1 MIFGERVRLR
11 GIERADLHYFV
22 AWLNDP
28 EVRENLLMQIPLSQ
42 AMEENWFENML
53 KRPAE
58 EHPMMIEARQNENWI
73 PIGDCGIF
81 SIHWSIRSGEVG
93 IFIGEKAL
101 WNQGY
106 GTEAMRLLL
115 RHGFETLNLNRI
127 CLRVFETNPRAV
139 RSYEKA
145 GFMLEGRERQ
155 GMYKDGQ
162 YIDVLLMS
170 ILRSEWIDQMAKG

>member
-1 MIFGERVRLR
+1 
-11 GIERADLHYFV
+11 
-22 AWLNDP
+22 
-28 EVRENLLMQIPLSQ
+28 
-42 AMEENWFENML
+42 
-53 KRPAE
+53 
-58 EHPMMIEARQNENWI
+58 
-73 PIGDCGIF
+73 
-81 SIHWSIRSGEVG
+81 VG
-93 IFIGEKAL
+93 IFIGEKTL
-101 WNQGY
+101 WNKGY

-162 YIDVLLMS
+162 YIDVLMMS
-170 ILRSEWIDQMAKG
+170 ILLRMDRTGARGEHAEPLRLKPSAATSVMAGRTTRRCWKDGLARRCRGRARRRCWPDGFTPAAGQTILMSRRGSFNL